1 MNEIPSSAFTD
12 IITELVRRPIQQNNY
27 RNKAGNGKSQ
37 AFGLVNR
44 RCLPPDYSRNNW
56 LRPYLYKLLLDF
68 GNQYV
73 DISFNSITL
82 NQDYRAE
89 KHYDKHNGGDSFL
102 VAFGDYTGGDLLIHE
117 GDLSGNHNIRHKPIK
132 TDFSKVLHSVDKY
145 EGNRYSL
152 VYYTLTSNRM
162 PKDLPKGS
170 IRQEGNKYY
179 FYRGEEKITKGLPHP
194 LRDRT
199 REEILR
205 TAKEKKAN
213 AESTQT
219 DFEVSFQ

>member
-1 MNEIPSSAFTD
+1 MNEIPSSEFVS
-12 IITELVRRPIQQNNY
+12 IIAELERRPLQQNNY

-44 RCLPPDYSRNNW
+44 RCLAPDYSRNNW

-68 GNQYV
+68 GEKFV
-73 DISFNSITL
+73 DISYNAITL
-82 NQDYRAE
+82 NQDYQAG
-89 KHYDKHNGGDSFL
+89 KHRDKHNSGNSFL

-117 GDLSGNHNIRHKPIK
+117 GDLSGNHNIRHRPIK
-132 TDFSKVLHSVDKY
+132 ADFSKLLHSVSDFT
-145 EGNRYSL
+145 GHRYSL
-152 VYYTLTSNRM
+152 VYYTLISNRM
-162 PKDLPKGS
+162 PSS
-170 IRQEGNKYY
+170 IPPPSVKKEGNKYY
-179 FYRGEEKITKGLPHP
+179 FYRGEEKIIKGLPHP

-205 TAKEKKAN
+205 TAKEKKDATS
-213 AESTQT
+213 AS